1 MATLHEYYEKDFD
14 YTFRFHVTIPYQDGN
29 VEGSALYD
37 FTSYSTILSCYFPGI
52 LTSAKYISG
61 FIDHIAANLTVQFDK
76 TIQLPS
82 IKGFHGD
89 AKVHNTGNQVAI
101 KIRSWGDPVWENSL
115 ELNRSSRIYFYVE
128 ASLTEVEIKA
138 LRAQGEKH
146 RYHIQFRNS
155 HYQRMRDQH
164 EAPYAFISHDSRDKQ
179 TIAKDIAVGLQK
191 RLCPV
196 WYDEFSL
203 KVGDNLRESIE
214 TGIKKCKK
222 CVLII
227 SPNFID
233 NNGWSKKEFESI
245 FSRELIKNE
254 NIFLPVWFN
263 VTKEQVYEYSPG
275 LVNILGLNYSE
286 LGLEETCRKL
296 YLAVNN

>member
-1 MATLHEYYEKDFD
+1 MATLHEYYEKDLD
-14 YTFRFHVTIPYQDGN
+14 HTFKFHIFIPYQDAN
-29 VEGSALYD
+29 IEGYAIYD
-37 FTSYSTILSCYFPGI
+37 FNSYSTIMACYFPGI
-52 LTSAKYISG
+52 LTSAKYLSG
-61 FIDHIAANLTVQFDK
+61 FIDHIAANRSVLFDK

-82 IKGFHGD
+82 IKHYYGEV
-89 AKVHNTGNQVAI
+89 KVKNSENAVGIMSKV
-101 KIRSWGDPVWENSL
+101 WGEAVWENSM
-115 ELNRSSRIYFYVE
+115 ELPRSSRIYFYVE
-128 ASLTEVEIKA
+128 ASLTEVEMKA
-138 LRAQGEKH
+138 LRRQGEKH

-179 TIAKDIAVGLQK
+179 TIAKEIAVGLQK

-214 TGIKKCKK
+214 SGIKKCKK

-233 NNGWSKKEFESI
+233 NKGWTKAEFESV
-245 FSRELIKNE
+245 FSRQIIHKE
-254 NIFLPVWFN
+254 NLFLPVWYN
-263 VTKEQVYEYSPG
+263 VSKEQVYEYSLG
-275 LVNILGLNYSE
+275 LVNIVGLSFNE
-286 LGLEETCRKL
+286 LGLDETCRRL
-296 YLAVNN
+296 YMAVNT